1 VTDNRIYI
9 ILSIITLF
17 AILTSTIPTYAQ
29 PTWET
34 YEDEDCGIAIDHEYK
49 DDMISSDPFN
59 EFTIY
64 PMPHFDDPDFIF
76 VHIEVKCTSPA
87 TPITEEMMEMLKTEI
102 MTPDTKVE
110 DQYAVIYEDIAF
122 DKITIDGEEAG
133 TVKAGGQSGFGETG
147 WIEHGILTNHG
158 DKLYQ
163 IKIGYVG
170 SDGVTGFGKLY
181 SDAEEHIID
190 SIKFT
195 D

>member
-1 VTDNRIYI
+1 MTVTPIGF
-9 ILSIITLF
+9 TK
-17 AILTSTIPTYAQ
+17 AQ

-34 YEDEDCGIAIDHEYK
+34 YEDEDCRIAIDHQYK
-49 DDMISSDPFN
+49 DDMISSDPLN

-76 VHIEVKCTSPA
+76 VHIEVTCASPT
-87 TPITEEMMEMLKTEI
+87 TPITEEMMEALKTEV

-110 DQYAVIYEDIAF
+110 GQYAAIYEDIAL
-122 DKITIDGEEAG
+122 DRITIDGEEAG

-147 WIEHGILTNHG
+147 WVEHGILTNHG

-190 SIKFT
+190 SIKFIG
-195 D
+195 

>member
-1 VTDNRIYI
+1 M
-9 ILSIITLF
+9 TLTPNGF
-17 AILTSTIPTYAQ
+17 TEAQ

-34 YEDEDCGIAIDHEYK
+34 YEDEDCGIAIDHQYK
-49 DDMISSDPFN
+49 DDMISSDPLN

-64 PMPHFDDPDFIF
+64 PMPHFDDSDFIF
-76 VHIEVKCTSPA
+76 VHIEVTCASPT
-87 TPITEEMMEMLKTEI
+87 TPITEEMMEVLKTEV

-110 DQYAVIYEDIAF
+110 GQYAVIYEDIAF
-122 DKITIDGEEAG
+122 DRITIDGEEAG

-147 WIEHGILTNHG
+147 WVEHGILTNHG

-163 IKIGYVG
+163 INIGYVG

-181 SDAEEHIID
+181 SDAEEHVID
-190 SIKFT
+190 SIKFI